1 MNLTYALLNTI
12 IKYPVASTK
21 IHPESGDIREKKMGY
36 YYADRELFED
46 IVSETG
52 AGNHRHP
59 LTFILEAADDIA
71 YKTADIEDAFVK
83 RFLTYHSLRDELRKL
98 QNREKKYAD
107 PEEKDQNWFCPAD
120 KLVELY
126 DRAKKNGVDDPGDYA
141 VKNWIVKAQGFL
153 IGCATSG
160 FTSHYEEI
168 MEGTYKKD
176 LFAGTLAEG
185 LVKLLGE
192 IACKC
197 VFKTETIYRMEV
209 KEAVML
215 DNLLDRFVGA
225 AIKYDD
231 PTQKQERIF

>member
-141 VKNWIVKAQGFL
+141 VKNWIVKSTGIFDWL
-153 IGCATSG
+153 RN
-160 FTSHYEEI
+160 FR
-168 MEGTYKKD
+168 
-176 LFAGTLAEG
+176 
-185 LVKLLGE
+185 
-192 IACKC
+192 
-197 VFKTETIYRMEV
+197 IYFS
-209 KEAVML
+209 L
-215 DNLLDRFVGA
+215 
-225 AIKYDD
+225 
-231 PTQKQERIF
+231 

>member
-1 MNLTYALLNTI
+1 MRGLIHDIGNPPFGHYGEAAIREWFERNLPLLTYHGTSLEELLEPQMREDFYHFEGNAQALRLVSKLHFLVDENGMNLTYALLNTI

-160 FTSHYEEI
+160 YFS
-168 MEGTYKKD
+168 
-176 LFAGTLAEG
+176 L
-185 LVKLLGE
+185 
-192 IACKC
+192 
-197 VFKTETIYRMEV
+197 
-209 KEAVML
+209 
-215 DNLLDRFVGA
+215 
-225 AIKYDD
+225 
-231 PTQKQERIF
+231 